1 MILKFTEL
9 FKKEKIMFEFQ
20 QVGKVL
26 IFAGIFIV
34 ILGVLFLFGD
44 KIPFL
49 GKLPG
54 DIYIK
59 KKNFTFYFPI
69 VTSLLL
75 SLIISL
81 IIYLFRK

>member
-1 MILKFTEL
+1 MPEYQQFG
-9 FKKEKIMFEFQ
+9 KI
-20 QVGKVL
+20 L

-34 ILGVLFLFGD
+34 VIGVLFLFGN

-59 KKNFTFYFPI
+59 KENFTFYFPI
-69 VTSLLL
+69 VTSIIL
-75 SLIISL
+75 SLLISL

>member
-1 MILKFTEL
+1 MVPEFHQLGKLMIY
-9 FKKEKIMFEFQ
+9 
-20 QVGKVL
+20 
-26 IFAGIFIV
+26 AGIFLLV
-34 ILGVLFLFGD
+34 MGVLFFFGD

-69 VTSLLL
+69 VTSILL
-75 SLIISL
+75 SLLISL

>member
-1 MILKFTEL
+1 MTP
-9 FKKEKIMFEFQ
+9 EFQ
-20 QVGKVL
+20 QFGKL
-26 IFAGIFIV
+26 MIFAGIFLLV
-34 ILGVLFLFGD
+34 LGALFFFGD
-44 KIPFL
+44 KIPFI

-69 VTSLLL
+69 VTSILI

-81 IIYLFRK
+81 ILYLFRK

>member
-1 MILKFTEL
+1 
-9 FKKEKIMFEFQ
+9 MFPEFQ
-20 QVGKVL
+20 QFGKIL
-26 IFAGIFIV
+26 IFIGIL
-34 ILGVLFLFGD
+34 ILLIGVFFLFGD

-69 VTSLLL
+69 VTSIIL
-75 SLIISL
+75 SLLISL
-81 IIYLFRK
+81 ILYLLRK

>member
-1 MILKFTEL
+1 MVP
-9 FKKEKIMFEFQ
+9 EFHQ
-20 QVGKVL
+20 FGKLL
-26 IFAGIFIV
+26 IYAGIFLLV
-34 ILGVLFLFGD
+34 LGVLFFFGD

-69 VTSLLL
+69 VTSILL
-75 SLIISL
+75 SLLISL
-81 IIYLFRK
+81 IIYLFKK

>member
-1 MILKFTEL
+1 MAPDFHQLGKLMIY
-9 FKKEKIMFEFQ
+9 
-20 QVGKVL
+20 
-26 IFAGIFIV
+26 AGIFIIV
-34 ILGVLFLFGD
+34 LGVLFFFGD

-69 VTSLLL
+69 VTSILISLL
-75 SLIISL
+75 ISL
-81 IIYLFRK
+81 IIYLLRK

>member
-1 MILKFTEL
+1 
-9 FKKEKIMFEFQ
+9 MFQEFQ
-20 QVGKVL
+20 PFGKIL
-26 IFAGIFIV
+26 IIFGGILILLGIF
-34 ILGVLFLFGD
+34 FLFGD

-54 DIYIK
+54 DIIIK

-69 VTSLLL
+69 VTSILL
-75 SLIISL
+75 SLIISF

>member
-1 MILKFTEL
+1 VVN
-9 FKKEKIMFEFQ
+9 KKLLLMVPEFHQ
-20 QVGKVL
+20 FGKLL
-26 IFAGIFIV
+26 IYAGIFLLV
-34 ILGVLFLFGD
+34 LGVLFFFGD

-69 VTSLLL
+69 VTSILL
-75 SLIISL
+75 SLLISL
-81 IIYLFRK
+81 IIYLFKK

>member
-1 MILKFTEL
+1 
-9 FKKEKIMFEFQ
+9 MFHEFHQ
-20 QVGKVL
+20 FGRIL
-26 IFAGIFIV
+26 IFIGFIIV
-34 ILGVLFLFGD
+34 CLGVLFLFGD

-69 VTSLLL
+69 VTSIIL

-81 IIYLFRK
+81 ILYLLRK

>member
-1 MILKFTEL
+1 MVPEFHQLGRLMIY
-9 FKKEKIMFEFQ
+9 
-20 QVGKVL
+20 
-26 IFAGIFIV
+26 AGIFLLV
-34 ILGVLFLFGD
+34 MGVLFFFGD

-69 VTSLLL
+69 VTSILL
-75 SLIISL
+75 SLLISL

>member
-1 MILKFTEL
+1 MIPEFEQLG
-9 FKKEKIMFEFQ
+9 KI
-20 QVGKVL
+20 L
-26 IFAGIFIV
+26 IFLGIV
-34 ILGVLFLFGD
+34 IAVIGVLLLFGD
-44 KIPFL
+44 KIPFI

-69 VTSLLL
+69 VSSIII

>member
-1 MILKFTEL
+1 MS
-9 FKKEKIMFEFQ
+9 EFQ
-20 QVGKVL
+20 QAGKFL
-26 IFAGIFIV
+26 IFAGIFIL
-34 ILGVLFLFGD
+34 ILGGLFLFGD

-49 GKLPG
+49 GKLQG

-69 VTSLLL
+69 VTSILL
-75 SLIISL
+75 SLLISL

>member
-1 MILKFTEL
+1 MIPEFEQLG
-9 FKKEKIMFEFQ
+9 KI
-20 QVGKVL
+20 L
-26 IFAGIFIV
+26 IFLGIV
-34 ILGVLFLFGD
+34 IAVIGVLLLFGD
-44 KIPFL
+44 KIPFI

-69 VTSLLL
+69 VS
-75 SLIISL
+75 SIIISL